1 MQLEY
6 WKSALAAPLV
16 SPDTH
21 SQYKTFW
28 PIIDVTLPQPPFFL
42 VAFTVSGLVL
52 RLGLPTAAIASL
64 QKLVGAI
71 R

>member
-6 WKSALAAPLV
+6 WKSALAALLMSLDP
-16 SPDTH
+16 H

-28 PIIDVTLPQPPFFL
+28 PIIDVTVLQPPFFS
-42 VAFTVSGLVL
+42 VAFTIPGLVL
-52 RLGLPTAAIASL
+52 RLGLSPAAMASL
-64 QKLVGAI
+64 QKLVGSI